1 MAHNILD
8 YCKEH
13 NVEYLFLDFF
23 GTIVQRNCTP
33 EEVKILWAKNLAL
46 KLNYAVAETTLFL
59 LRKKAEQAVISRAE
73 AGEFNYH
80 DLCDEIYRRLIDL
93 DKSFSCKYSKL
104 DFFKIAHAA
113 EIQAELASQ
122 SYIGETITLITEA
135 YQRGLHIVVVSDFY
149 LGQEELRIFLQ
160 REDVYNKVERIFVSS
175 DCKTSKHL
183 GGLYG
188 YVCEKMNIAPSQC
201 VMVGDNQKSDIQMA
215 GNWGIEAFR
224 LDSSE
229 GKDQRKELV
238 TQLKQIAK
246 SDVSGILGYSNYCF
260 LLYLYAERLYKELIR
275 EKIQDI
281 YFLSREGEFLK
292 KVFDLYLEK
301 HRDATIH
308 THYLYVSRKATYP
321 AALAPL
327 GVEQFALLRKYPQ
340 LSVSDFLENIGMA
353 SVSEQLQMGQTE
365 ICKPI
370 QDFFNSSTFLD
381 LCAREDFQQ
390 LYESSRIRYRNLFRR
405 YCAQEGITSGHTV
418 AIADVGWNGTMQDNI
433 CNSLENLDC
442 VGYYIG
448 IINSALIAGDR
459 RKIGLIFAQNPIN
472 SRDMDLWQYDHV
484 FLERLLWASHGATDH
499 YQENGEH
506 KVIPVLK
513 EYVSE
518 EKNYE
523 RIMPVQQ
530 VILQK
535 ISQLCDRVQRSC
547 YSAECLYELFLDIHL
562 RTLYLVN
569 NQQLELQRSMIA
581 GQMQNFGHLSTAGD
595 SIGNTFSKN
604 NILKKAWKRLNLL
617 KNTEVMFR
625 IFLNLNIKL
634 PIKIMYFFHY
644 VMLKGRRKWENDN

>member
-1 MAHNILD
+1 MTHNILN

-13 NVEYLFLDFF
+13 NIEYLFLDFF

-46 KLNYAVAETTLFL
+46 ELNYAVAETTLFL

-113 EIQAELASQ
+113 EIQAELSSQ
-122 SYIGETITLITEA
+122 SYIESTIALVTEA
-135 YQRGLHIVVVSDFY
+135 YQRGLHIIVVSDFY
-149 LGQEELRIFLQ
+149 LGQDELRIFLQ
-160 REDVYNKVERIFVSS
+160 REDVYNKIERIFVSS

-188 YVCEKMNIAPSQC
+188 YVCKKMKIDPSQC
-201 VMVGDNQKSDIQMA
+201 VMVGDNPKSDVQMA
-215 GNWGIEAFR
+215 VNWRIKAFC
-224 LDSSE
+224 LDSTD
-229 GKDQRKELV
+229 GKNQRKEV
-238 TQLKQIAK
+238 EAQLKRIAK

-260 LLYLYAERLYKELIR
+260 LLYLYAERLHKELTR

-301 HRDATIH
+301 HGNETIH

-321 AALAPL
+321 ASLNPL

-353 SVSEQLQMGQTE
+353 SVSEQLQMDQTE

-370 QDFFNSSTFLD
+370 QDFFNSSTFLS

-390 LYESSRIRYRNLFRR
+390 LYESSRIKYHNIFRH
-405 YCAQEGITSGHTV
+405 YCAQEGMTAGHTV
-418 AIADVGWNGTMQDNI
+418 AIADVGWNGTIQDNI

-448 IINSALIAGDR
+448 ITNSAFITTN
-459 RKIGLIFAQNPIN
+459 RKKNGLIFAQNPID
-472 SRDMDLWQYDHV
+472 SHDMDLWQYDHV

-499 YQENGEH
+499 YQESQKNM
-506 KVIPVLK
+506 VIPVLK

-523 RIMPVQQ
+523 KILPVQQ
-530 VILQK
+530 AILQK
-535 ISQLCDRVQRSC
+535 ISQICNSIQKSC
-547 YSAECLYELFLDIHL
+547 YSAEFLYELFLDIHL

-569 NQQLELQRSMIA
+569 NQQLELQRSMIT

-625 IFLNLNIKL
+625 IFLNYNLKL

-644 VMLKGRRKWENDN
+644 VTLRGRRKR

>member
-1 MAHNILD
+1 MTHNILN

-13 NVEYLFLDFF
+13 NIEYLFLDFF

-46 KLNYAVAETTLFL
+46 ELNYAVAETTLFL

-113 EIQAELASQ
+113 EIQAELSSQ
-122 SYIGETITLITEA
+122 SYIESTIALVTEA
-135 YQRGLHIVVVSDFY
+135 YQRGLHIIVVSDFY
-149 LGQEELRIFLQ
+149 LGQDELRIFLQ
-160 REDVYNKVERIFVSS
+160 REDVYNKIERIFVSS

-188 YVCEKMNIAPSQC
+188 YVCKKMKIDPSQC
-201 VMVGDNQKSDIQMA
+201 VMVGDNQKSDVQMA
-215 GNWGIEAFR
+215 VNWRIKAFC
-224 LDSSE
+224 LDSTD
-229 GKDQRKELV
+229 GKNQRKEV
-238 TQLKQIAK
+238 EAQLKRISK

-260 LLYLYAERLYKELIR
+260 LLYLYAERLHKELTR

-301 HRDATIH
+301 HGNETIH

-321 AALAPL
+321 ASLNPL

-353 SVSEQLQMGQTE
+353 SVSEQLQMDQTE

-370 QDFFNSSTFLD
+370 QDFFNSSTFLS

-390 LYESSRIRYRNLFRR
+390 LYESSRIKYHNIFRH
-405 YCAQEGITSGHTV
+405 YCAQEGMTAGHTV
-418 AIADVGWNGTMQDNI
+418 AIADVGWNGTIQDNI

-448 IINSALIAGDR
+448 ITNSAFITTN
-459 RKIGLIFAQNPIN
+459 RKKNGLIFAQNPID
-472 SRDMDLWQYDHV
+472 SHDMDLWQYDHV

-499 YQENGEH
+499 YQESRKNM
-506 KVIPVLK
+506 VIPVLK

-523 RIMPVQQ
+523 KILPVQQ
-530 VILQK
+530 AILQK
-535 ISQLCDRVQRSC
+535 ISQICNSIQKSC
-547 YSAECLYELFLDIHL
+547 YSAEFLYELFLDIHL

-625 IFLNLNIKL
+625 IFLNYNLKL
-634 PIKIMYFFHY
+634 PIKIMYFSHY
-644 VMLKGRRKWENDN
+644 VTLKGRRKR

>member
-1 MAHNILD
+1 MTHNILD

-23 GTIVQRNCTP
+23 GTIVRRNCTP
-33 EEVKILWAKNLAL
+33 EEVKILWAKKLAL
-46 KLNYAVAETTLFL
+46 KLNYAVDETMLFL

-73 AGEFNYH
+73 AGEFNYPG
-80 DLCDEIYRRLIDL
+80 LCDEIYRRLVDL
-93 DKSFSCKYSKL
+93 DKRFSCKYVES
-104 DFFKIAHAA
+104 DFYKIAHAA

-122 SYIGETITLITEA
+122 SYIGETVTLVTEA
-135 YQRGLHIVVVSDFY
+135 HQRGLHVVVVSDFY

-188 YVCEKMNIAPSQC
+188 YVCKKMNIDPSQC
-201 VMVGDNQKSDIQMA
+201 VMVGDNQKSDVQMA
-215 GNWGIEAFR
+215 NNWGIKAFR
-224 LDSSE
+224 LDSGE
-229 GKDQRKELV
+229 GKDQHKELV
-238 TQLKQIAK
+238 AQLKQIAK
-246 SDVSGILGYSNYCF
+246 RAVSGILGYSNYCF

-275 EKIQDI
+275 EEIQDI

-301 HRDATIH
+301 IKDKSIH

-321 AALAPL
+321 ASLKPL
-327 GVEQFALLRKYPQ
+327 GVEQFALLRRYPQ
-340 LSVSDFLENIGMA
+340 LSVSDFLENTGMA
-353 SVSEQLQMGQTE
+353 SISEQLQMEQSE

-370 QDFFNSSTFLD
+370 QDFFNSPTFLD

-390 LYESSRIRYRNLFRR
+390 LYESSRIRYRSIFRR
-405 YCAQEGITSGHTV
+405 YCAQEGMTSGHTIAV
-418 AIADVGWNGTMQDNI
+418 ADVGWNGTMQDNNY
-433 CNSLENLDC
+433 NSLEGIDC
-442 VGYYIG
+442 AGFYIG
-448 IINSALIAGDR
+448 IINSAFITEDR
-459 RKIGLIFAQNPIN
+459 RKNGLIFAQNPIN

-499 YQENGEH
+499 YQENEEH
-506 KVIPVLK
+506 KVVPVLK

-518 EKNYE
+518 EKNHE
-523 RIMPVQQ
+523 KIMPVQQ

-535 ISQLCDRVQRSC
+535 ISQLCDRIQGSC
-547 YSAECLYELFLDIHL
+547 YSAECLYELFLNIHL

-569 NQQLELQRSMIA
+569 NQQLELQRSMVA

-595 SIGNTFSKN
+595 SIGSTFSKI
-604 NILKKAWKRLNLL
+604 NILKKAWKRRSLL

-625 IFLNLNIKL
+625 IFLNHNIKL
-634 PIKIMYFFHY
+634 PIRMMYFFHY
-644 VMLKGRRKWENDN
+644 VTLQREKKTIKW

>member
-1 MAHNILD
+1 MTHNILN

-13 NVEYLFLDFF
+13 NIEYLFLDFF

-46 KLNYAVAETTLFL
+46 ELNYAVAETTLFL

-113 EIQAELASQ
+113 EIQAELSSQ
-122 SYIGETITLITEA
+122 SYIESTIALVTEA
-135 YQRGLHIVVVSDFY
+135 YQRGLHIIVVSDFY
-149 LGQEELRIFLQ
+149 LGQDELRIFLQ
-160 REDVYNKVERIFVSS
+160 REDVYNKIERIFVSS

-188 YVCEKMNIAPSQC
+188 YVCKKMKIDPSQC
-201 VMVGDNQKSDIQMA
+201 VMVGDNQKSDVQMA
-215 GNWGIEAFR
+215 VNWRIKAFC
-224 LDSSE
+224 LDSTD
-229 GKDQRKELV
+229 GKNQRKEV
-238 TQLKQIAK
+238 EAQLKRIAK

-260 LLYLYAERLYKELIR
+260 LLYLYAERLHKELTR

-301 HRDATIH
+301 HGNETIH

-321 AALAPL
+321 ASLNPL

-353 SVSEQLQMGQTE
+353 SVSEQLQMDQTE

-370 QDFFNSSTFLD
+370 QDFFNSSTFLS

-390 LYESSRIRYRNLFRR
+390 LYESSRIKYHNIFRH
-405 YCAQEGITSGHTV
+405 YCAQEGMTAGHTV
-418 AIADVGWNGTMQDNI
+418 AIADVGWNGTIQDNI

-448 IINSALIAGDR
+448 ITNSAFITTN
-459 RKIGLIFAQNPIN
+459 RKKNGLIFAQNPID
-472 SRDMDLWQYDHV
+472 SHDMDLWQYDHV

-499 YQENGEH
+499 YQESRKNM
-506 KVIPVLK
+506 VIPVLK

-523 RIMPVQQ
+523 KILPVQQ
-530 VILQK
+530 AILQK
-535 ISQLCDRVQRSC
+535 ISQICNSIQKSC
-547 YSAECLYELFLDIHL
+547 YSAEFLYELFLDIHL

-625 IFLNLNIKL
+625 IFLNYNLKL
-634 PIKIMYFFHY
+634 PIKIMYFSHY
-644 VMLKGRRKWENDN
+644 VTLKGRRKR